1 MSSRDQGRRDVAP
14 TDHPSNDSRTAD
26 EQLGTDASEE
36 PADSRRR
43 LNAAPGRSMPMPAER
58 HE

>member
-26 EQLGTDASEE
+26 EQLGTDSSETT
-36 PADSRRR
+36 ADGRRR
-43 LNAAPGRSMPMPAER
+43 PNAAPGRATPMPAER